1 MNDLPEPDE
10 SIGRRVALVV
20 GTRGGNMFDV
30 IVAPLT
36 TRSLTTTNAVSDTLD
51 HQRTLNDTDEVPPK
65 LTTKTHNGINNH
77 LIPSSI
83 QNIRR
88 TPQLAFLPT
97 KFRKLIWIKRNDYV
111 IVECGDD
118 AEEDDSKGGGEEEKE
133 SRTESLRV
141 GKSERDGGGGFRY
154 VITNILYKDQVKH
167 IKLRGLWPLDPIF
180 NADVEETKLDPS
192 LSDTVAATVGS
203 RREKRIIDRPPA
215 LDDSLSYT
223 DDEDNEDD
231 DYYNDDNLL
240 NHHNHDGIA
249 YEKDGI
255 IFNDSLGRDDL
266 VLNTNRISA
275 LRMEDSSDDD
285 EEDSD

>member
-1 MNDLPEPDE
+1 
-10 SIGRRVALVV
+10 
-20 GTRGGNMFDV
+20 
-30 IVAPLT
+30 
-36 TRSLTTTNAVSDTLD
+36 
-51 HQRTLNDTDEVPPK
+51 
-65 LTTKTHNGINNH
+65 
-77 LIPSSI
+77 
-83 QNIRR
+83 
-88 TPQLAFLPT
+88 
-97 KFRKLIWIKRNDYV
+97 
-111 IVECGDD
+111 VECGDD

-141 GKSERDGGGGFRY
+141 GKSERDAGGGFRY

-180 NADVEETKLDPS
+180 NANVEEMKVDPS
-192 LSDTVAATVGS
+192 LSETVAATAGS

-223 DDEDNEDD
+223 DDEDDEDD

-240 NHHNHDGIA
+240 NHPNHDGIA

-255 IFNDSLGRDDL
+255 VFNDSLGRDDL

-275 LRMEDSSDDD
+275 LRVEDSSDDD